1 MKKLLLASAVAALS
15 VSAANAAPTV
25 YGKAYLTVDASNAKA
40 TSKSGIVQTKEDT
53 NESGLNSNSSRIGL
67 KGSEALTADIDVVY
81 QLEYGINI
89 DSGDD
94 TVSQVVGV
102 KPKYQS
108 GNVVLDNNG
117 QVQYEPV
124 FGDKKVKKDQ
134 FYARDTY
141 LGLAHKQY
149 GTLLAGRLTTID
161 DNVDFASVLEGN
173 NVADIGPTFGAP
185 RANNAFAYVSPEYN
199 GAQFLGMYAFDSD
212 TDEGGLAKDDQFGVG
227 ATYSTGPIN
236 AGATYIHYGD
246 DNHIR
251 LSGNYAVSP
260 ALTVGALYQIS
271 KFGVAAKNQKAS
283 PLNDGNVGDKKE
295 NTLIVSG
302 EMKTATPWTAYGQV
316 TLVKNAAG
324 VDGEKKM
331 GVGVGGKYAFN
342 KATTGH
348 VYTGYINEDGRTYK
362 GKNKAL
368 KDTVYESSK
377 NTGFS
382 VGAGVEYRF

>member
-40 TSKSGIVQTKEDT
+40 TSKSCLVQTKEDT
-53 NESGLNSNSSRIGL
+53 NEKGLNSNSSRIGL
-67 KGSEALTADIDVVY
+67 KGSEALTANTDVVY
-81 QLEYGINI
+81 QLEYGVAI
-89 DSGDD
+89 D
-94 TVSQVVGV
+94 
-102 KPKYQS
+102 
-108 GNVVLDNNG
+108 NG
-117 QVQYEPV
+117 AKEQ
-124 FGDKKVKKDQ
+124 KQ
-134 FYARDTY
+134 FTSRDTY
-141 LGLAHKQY
+141 LGLAHKEY

-161 DNVDFASVLEGN
+161 NNVDFARVLEGN
-173 NVADIGPTFGAP
+173 NVGDIVPSFDGP
-185 RANNAFAYVSPEYN
+185 RVNNAFAYVSPEYN
-199 GAQFLGMYAFDSD
+199 GVQFLGMYAFDSD
-212 TDEGGLAKDDQFGVG
+212 TDKGGLAKDDQFGVG

-283 PLNDGNVGDKKE
+283 PLFDGNVGDKKE

-316 TLVKNAAG
+316 ALIKNAAG
-324 VDGEKKM
+324 FDDKSM
-331 GVGVGGKYAFN
+331 GIGVGGKYAFN

-348 VYTGYINEDGRTYK
+348 VYTGYVNSERKNAIINNSQYDST
-362 GKNKAL
+362 
-368 KDTVYESSK
+368 K
-377 NTGFS
+377 NTGFG